1 VTQFIRILRLAP
13 PFFRGIPFNHRTNT
27 GPRIRQ
33 APARGS
39 DGSRFRRLEDRIIFY
54 VILEGLRLLGE
65 ERGKQ
70 EKTLRAVTVYRV
82 DSVRKIKDPV
92 GVVLERRKTERTNN
106 YNDLLRLARRL
117 FAVDTADAVHIV
129 IDVRQARQA

>member
-1 VTQFIRILRLAP
+1 ML
-13 PFFRGIPFNHRTNT
+13 
-27 GPRIRQ
+27 
-33 APARGS
+33 
-39 DGSRFRRLEDRIIFY
+39 Y

-70 EKTLRAVTVYRV
+70 EETLRAVTVYRV
-82 DSVRKIKDPV
+82 DYGRKTKDPV
-92 GVVLERRKTERTNN
+92 GVVLEQRKTERTNN

-117 FAVDTADAVHIV
+117 FALDTTDTVHIV